1 MTGAYVEDRW
11 IWHMRKKGIKMILQY
26 HDEIATYLKKESK
39 ELYRKYIN
47 DSMEEVN
54 QELKLNVPISVSIDF
69 GSKYSEIH

>member
-1 MTGAYVEDRW
+1 
-11 IWHMRKKGIKMILQY
+11 MILQY